1 MASKLE
7 QRNFRVPANHKIHER
22 VISEDFL
29 GEQRGSESAE
39 QDSNFWAR
47 LFDLPGDPDHIV
59 RLEMPV
65 QVQSDDE
72 RLVLRNDP
80 VKVERAVLMLLNPE
94 MDDFGGV
101 IVFDQKIGQ
110 TQ

>member
-22 VISEDFL
+22 VISEDLL
-29 GEQRGSESAE
+29 GEQRGGESAE
-39 QDSNFWAR
+39 QDSNFRAR
-47 LFDLPGDPDHIV
+47 LFDLPGDFDHIV

-65 QVQSDDE
+65 LVQSDDE